1 MRYKSLSPALRLAL
15 TGIVVIACGVL
26 FAARLSRSIAN
37 GADEKKRIW
46 ESKFTVTSGAGLGT
60 EVMALRGTRV

>member
-1 MRYKSLSPALRLAL
+1 MRYKFPSTALRLISAS
-15 TGIVVIACGVL
+15 IVVIACGVL